1 METTAQWLKMK
12 NQLKQNRAEV
22 FYLTSLLLFV
32 LAPKFTAIDSVGI
45 RWFLVSISGLFYSIY
60 YFTSKPYIFRYE
72 KIISLTL
79 LVLIFSSTLSLFLSN
94 NINESIFSLSKI
106 LIIVSTFYLSFN
118 ALLRVNISNDIV
130 ISLFMCSLII
140 ETIYTNSF
148 FLLYGIDEL
157 KGISMNRNVSSF
169 SMAFKLPL
177 LLYLISK
184 IDSQWN
190 LKLILLRLVEISSLS
205 SIILLQ
211 SRAAILSILVLYV
224 AFLFVQ
230 KRKFFLKS
238 SLFSLSV
245 IAGIFLTLFFKSINL
260 ASYKIENILNLVNDE
275 SLNQRIDYYTNAI
288 SLFIERPLFG
298 NGIGSFKTESLKFY
312 DNISIVPYYTHN
324 DFLQL
329 LSETGIFG
337 FFSYTIFLTLILSL
351 TLNNFKQNQ
360 INIFLLGSI
369 IIFLINSLI
378 NFPFHRPQ
386 EIIPFIFLSAF
397 ILIIKKDSKYFKG
410 SSFLTIN
417 LIIVIVLIFSS
428 ILSFKQH
435 QSLIKEDILIT
446 RFYSDPNQHN
456 PNLNIDVDYKF
467 PNLSSNTT
475 PIATYLAKEL
485 INQNDF
491 EKANRLLDYSLRV
504 NPYLDITWKEKLT
517 LFLKSNNL
525 VGAFEVS
532 KYLFEK
538 NINNEIYAEIF
549 FSISSALGKSE
560 IFYQSSNYLESSNV
574 KVHHFFFN
582 EFSKLPSFNRPVF
595 LSKLLNSVKMFPDDQ
610 LLINRIKDFN

>member
-1 METTAQWLKMK
+1 MI

-22 FYLTSLLLFV
+22 LFLTSLLLFV

-45 RWFLVSISGLFYSIY
+45 RWFLVSISALFYSVYCLILR
-60 YFTSKPYIFRYE
+60 PYTFRYE
-72 KIISLTL
+72 KYISVTL
-79 LVLIFSSTLSLFLSN
+79 LVLIFASTISLLFTN
-94 NINESIFSLSKI
+94 NINESILSLSKI
-106 LIIVSTFYLSFN
+106 LIIISTFYLSFN
-118 ALLRVNISNDIV
+118 ALLKMSFSNGIV
-130 ISLFMCSLII
+130 ISLFVSSLVI
-140 ETIYTNSF
+140 ETIFTNSF
-148 FLLYGIDEL
+148 FLIYGIDEL

-184 IDSQWN
+184 IESQWN
-190 LKLILLRLVEISSLS
+190 LKLILLRLVEISTIT

-211 SRAAILSILVLYV
+211 SRAAILCILLLYV
-224 AFLFVQ
+224 VLLFIQ

-238 SLFSLSV
+238 NLFSLSAL
-245 IAGIFLTLFFKSINL
+245 IGIFIILSFRSINL
-260 ASYKIENILNLVNDE
+260 VSYKIENILNLVNDE

-312 DNISIVPYYTHN
+312 DNISTIPYYTHN

-351 TLNNFKQNQ
+351 ILNNFKQNQ

-369 IIFLINSLI
+369 LIFLINSLI

-397 ILIIKKDSKYFKG
+397 ILIIKKDSKYFKAS
-410 SSFLTIN
+410 SSFPIN
-417 LIIVIVLIFSS
+417 LIIVVTLIFSS

-475 PIATYLAKEL
+475 PIATYLAKEF
-485 INQNDF
+485 INQNEF
-491 EKANRLLDYSLRV
+491 ERANRLIDYSLRV

-538 NINNEIYAEIF
+538 NTNNDIYAEIF
-549 FSISSALGKSE
+549 FSLSSALGKSE

-582 EFSKLPSFNRPVF
+582 EFSKIPSFNRSVF
-595 LSKLLNSVKMFPDDQ
+595 LGKLLNSIKMFPDDK
-610 LLINRIKDFN
+610 LLMNYTKDFN